1 MIPFVILI
9 KFAHWETWTGDTSPI
24 VHGGYISNWYG
35 QGVTDNYTYWHVESP
50 VLFGINVY
58 SNGDKLLSYKSK
70 IVNNPFTKFE
80 SPFGSNFI
88 VRIDKANG
96 KTIWAK
102 EILFNPN
109 GIYFLIIKTLIV
121 NDIAWS
127 LFIYASKGINAPGII
142 TRTDFNG
149 NLIEMFYIP
158 FYVSPDS
165 NINYYFNVVN
175 FYLFSDLSFIAVAD
189 WLYYEGQFGVSQY
202 SLTDLC
208 LFKIDSNR
216 NFKWSS
222 SIDFL
227 SKSEEHEGLYEYNNT
242 FYVSFVTAQ
251 YYYWLTILN
260 KDTGV
265 FENWSWAYVYKLT
278 NNSVPRS
285 LIIFYASERFIYAV
299 GDSYQSDS
307 LNPISLYLFDPIT
320 LKLIKAYNSD
330 KWFFYFGFNM
340 TGLSSDEL
348 YWVSANYLYR

>member
-1 MIPFVILI
+1 
-9 KFAHWETWTGDTSPI
+9 
-24 VHGGYISNWYG
+24 
-35 QGVTDNYTYWHVESP
+35 
-50 VLFGINVY
+50 
-58 SNGDKLLSYKSK
+58 
-70 IVNNPFTKFE
+70 
-80 SPFGSNFI
+80 
-88 VRIDKANG
+88 
-96 KTIWAK
+96 
-102 EILFNPN
+102 
-109 GIYFLIIKTLIV
+109 
-121 NDIAWS
+121 
-127 LFIYASKGINAPGII
+127 
-142 TRTDFNG
+142 
-149 NLIEMFYIP
+149 MFYIP

-307 LNPISLYLFDPIT
+307 LIS
-320 LKLIKAYNSD
+320 
-330 KWFFYFGFNM
+330 
-340 TGLSSDEL
+340 
-348 YWVSANYLYR
+348 